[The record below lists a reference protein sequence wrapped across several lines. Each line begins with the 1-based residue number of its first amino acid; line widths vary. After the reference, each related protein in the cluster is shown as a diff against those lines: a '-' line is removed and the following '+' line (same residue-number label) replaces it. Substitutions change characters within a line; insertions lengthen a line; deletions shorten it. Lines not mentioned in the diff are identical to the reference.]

1 LWILCIMKAFNGQ
14 KFVIPVIGPFAE
26 KQAGA

>member
-1 LWILCIMKAFNGQ
+1 MKAFNGQ